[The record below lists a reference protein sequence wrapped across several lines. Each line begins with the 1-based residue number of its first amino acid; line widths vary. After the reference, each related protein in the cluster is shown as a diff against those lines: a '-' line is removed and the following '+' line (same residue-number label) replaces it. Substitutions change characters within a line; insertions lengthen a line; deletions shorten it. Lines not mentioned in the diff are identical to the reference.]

1 MAKINRITRSSSS
14 LVTLAELQSG
24 SELFTKTTIRKTQIT
39 PELTGT
45 AALVKRA
52 EVIRRVIDHIVYND
66 TVSGVQF
73 FAEYLLPVDS
83 PLLLFIRG
91 RFVNDVVGLADD
103 ADLLPGK
110 GFDEIVNTQEQS
122 KLLVQFFRVFEDAAL
137 MQSRTALRLDKPL
150 PADLVSTA
158 DLPSLEPGL
167 NIFDV
172 LQAQDISRL
181 LMAFARTFEDAVI
194 VEEDIQSFNIT
205 KSLLDDYAA
214 LDQSQLKFGKTLA
227 DLVAEFDVQSLVLG
241 KALTDTA
248 AINDALQRS
257 LALVKADAAVFTDRQ
272 TLFVALT
279 KTDTAVPV
287 DVTLLLPGKSL
298 VDLQDIA
305 DNAAKSVFKALAD
318 TIIPL
323 DLAGVFDGITYSYGL
338 SRAFDVAVSDVFRSA
353 TNYFRPLDDTVSLSD
368 LIIVGQ
374 GKFRIFA
381 DLVSALDTNTLLFG
395 LANRDTQTLSDAFAR
410 VHAAAR
416 SLQDSEIVDELKALS
431 LNKALFDDISMQ
443 DLFLFELFKL
453 VVLFDVQFTED
464 RSFLNVVKNLANSAS
479 LLDQFIIA
487 QVKAVSDDSLVDEF
501 KTMFIV
507 KALADTAITQDL
519 AGVFDGITYSYGLSR
534 TETLLSLD
542 DFSRVFSAQ
551 RIFEEP
557 QAIDDE
563 FRRVLGKNFFFEDSQ
578 DAPTDFIFLLPGI
591 GVRDSVG
598 DLTVYIDSLSDL
610 LYDRE
615 LGQNFTSSLLFNAA
629 SATAGVQVTSSGTGA
644 GQFEG
649 FYAPAIPSVGPGTG
663 TAAGGNYVLF
673 TGTGTRT
680 LATVPL
686 DTTTGQNVVFTFIAG
701 NTGNGGDRPEAGEN
715 LILEYSTNLGT
726 SYTTTATIWTG
737 TTLWPD
743 GANWRTTSIAMPLAS
758 KTTSTIWRW
767 RETGTPT
774 DPGDNYGLFNIYVG
788 GTSVVEIR
796 TLPDTRFFNI
806 GKALQDT
813 QDQADSVR
821 RAHTAIRGRRDGFDD
836 VAADFSLIYER
847 FITSYTTTVSTFI
860 GTTSDAQLVN
870 SGSFATYR
878 NMQALTTTVAVLS
891 MLSTNFA
898 VRTTNAGSSWSV
910 VSSPHFGSKFASDNL
925 RGSTSWAVVAPNQNV
940 FKSNNQGSSWV
951 TNGYTAGTN
960 SAEFYQPYW
969 NPGTGRFTAFNR
981 LAGGG
986 GKSPSNYSWRYYY
999 TDVAGNGFTIAS
1011 SHIATTSVST
1021 LADYP
1026 VGVHG
1031 GTTGGGSGNLGM
1043 VDAAGRSWAL
1053 ADNAAAGT
1061 AFTQVGALPGWGSIE
1076 DSSVFDQNHMAYG
1089 NNQWVCYKS
1098 NGVVWRSSSL
1108 AAWYSATLV
1117 GVNTI
1122 IGIAYDT
1129 SVSSFIV
1136 YGDTTADVPVVWVST
1151 NAATWTSSSSI
1162 SGGAVYKNTVFFTG
1176 TFMPGANTSGT
1187 SVVLA
1192 IETDAGATSI
1202 VRTTRYFQNI
1212 TTTSVTSSF
1221 TNSVTPRF
1229 TDLPSSTVYNFDK
1242 RAKVGAVDIV
1252 TLKTIDPVRVVE
1264 VTSSSSVSLQV
1275 YTTSETTSLL
1285 SLTPSSGTFTNSAFW
1300 DSSVSVTASGPGTG
1314 TGSAGGFATNIH
1326 FKFDGILNANR
1337 VITTKYF
1344 GGVSSVSLQYIR
1356 GNQSN
1361 GGETPDADAERLV
1374 LEYNQF
1380 GSGSWVTANLIYVPL
1395 AAAGATWTTT
1405 SQTINLGSDLVR
1417 FRFRQPA
1424 SSGTA
1429 ADNYGLYDVSIS
1441 GRTSVTTISYTTSF
1455 GAITGVG
1462 GTNSSVQ
1469 VTRTADDTELLGT
1482 VDLFTRQVA
1491 TSRTIDLTAQT
1502 TDAERADIT
1511 KLLPPETVVPELGGV
1526 GQRIVSGF
1534 SSITTTTTSVT
1545 SSTSIQINAYT
1556 TSEIAISSMTGFPS
1570 GGTWANA
1577 LIWDTSNQTQATPST
1592 GFNTYDQF
1600 LFTTNAAPRHVTSK
1614 FLPGFSSVTIFYIAG
1629 GGASGGDNPE
1639 VGDNL
1644 ILEYN
1649 QTGNNW
1655 TTAAVLRFGGSS
1667 TATSWTSTSISLSLG
1682 NDATRLRVRQT
1693 ANSGTN
1699 TDQYAIGPTTV
1710 TGGRTSTL
1718 VTFATSVSV
1727 QTAGFG
1733 NYGSSVEV
1741 SEVAKDIDLR
1751 AYRGAVGSTPVKTI
1765 DGTVPIIDTTV
1776 TITVTS
1782 TQSDLTDGYLS
1793 SVVSDMVGSVVFDS
1807 ANSIKAN
1814 VVAAGTGEGSS
1825 GGFDT
1830 YRHVFFGGG
1839 SILSGTGRWI
1849 TSNPLDLRDAE
1860 QITFQWIRGTGTNGR
1875 NSNSGSLPLYFQ
1887 ILPSPGLSTTAE
1899 STIYAGSG
1907 GETWT
1912 TRTINLSAAQR
1923 TSAALIRFR
1932 NDATVSNSDVP
1943 HVGLTNVRIISRT
1956 YSTSYSTSYG
1966 IAALLDWQQSSTTIN
1981 RGARSIDDVGTIDNW
1996 SRILDVKRVYEDQSP
2011 ALDQEFYSITKRL
2024 DDLVSIEDS
2033 YSVVTDGLTYD
2044 GTKFFNDNVPAGL
2057 GIAPRVSG
2065 SDVERTV
2072 FDVALIAKA
2081 SVNYTVSST
2090 SVLAWQPDQIFI
2102 GQQYTGAYR
2111 AGDGL
2116 ERISLQPNLGE
2127 FETLLSGSGVDQTRG
2142 NDLERLTFNI
2152 TQLKTEI
2159 AQAGFGTD
2167 APGIRLHGDDLERTA
2182 FDITLRAYRGVD
2194 GSVTLNT
2201 IDPSPD
2207 VEFQVSSVTINRGAR
2222 SVDDVGILDSFFLT
2236 YAVGRLPEDFISVG
2250 RNIDDGVRRF
2260 NPAINPETVVFAIT
2274 KLIRDTAT
2282 PDDFLQTFDGLTY
2295 RATMLERETVLAGL
2309 GIGPKVSG
2317 SDVERTP
2324 FDITM
2329 LMKQGANNTVSGV
2342 TIAAT
2347 AQGETVRVGQQ
2358 SFAGNTLGRR
2368 NSGDGQERI
2377 SFAVTKL
2384 ADAIVSQ
2391 IITAGVSYDQRSTNE
2406 ERVLF
2411 TVGKRATLGTDPVI
2425 LGFGGTNFG
2434 ARVSGDDL
2442 ERTTFNVTLVMKQG
2456 ANNTVSGVTRAAS
2469 ATGETVRVGQ
2479 QYGLIRFSRDA
2490 QERIAFDYSKNLPA
2504 GSNNTTIVALDTV
2517 RPASAYRRPFEDP
2530 LSALGEKDG
2539 NFRYALTQG
2548 ARIEDLTA
2556 SDEIIISNLLFRSL
2570 ESILQ
2575 QGDLD
2580 PFGNINTMVS
2590 NGSLRMTDYVDIEY
2604 LENDYVGE
2612 SRSFS

>member
-52 EVIRRVIDHIVYND
+52 EVIRRVIDRIVYND
-66 TVSGVQF
+66 TVSGVQV
-73 FAEYLLPVDS
+73 FAEYLLTTDS

-91 RFVNDVVGLADD
+91 RFVDDIVGLTDD

-150 PADLVSTA
+150 PVDLVSTA

-172 LQAQDISRL
+172 LQAQEISRL
-181 LMAFARTFEDAVI
+181 LVAFARTFEDAVI

-214 LDQSQLKFGKTLA
+214 LDQSQLVFGKTLA
-227 DLVAEFDVQSLVLG
+227 DLVAEFDAQSLVVD
-241 KALTDTA
+241 KALADVVIA
-248 AINDALQRS
+248 NEQLQRS
-257 LALVKADAAVFTDRQ
+257 LALVKADAVGFTDRQ
-272 TLFVALT
+272 ALFVALT
-279 KTDTAVPV
+279 KTDTTVPV

-318 TIIPL
+318 TIIPQ
-323 DLAGVFDGITYSYGL
+323 DLAGVFDGITYNYGL
-338 SRAFDVAVSDVFRSA
+338 SRTFDVAVADVFRSA
-353 TNYFRPLDDTVSLSD
+353 TNYFRPLDDTISLSD

-374 GKFRIFA
+374 GKFRVFA
-381 DLVSALDTNTLLFG
+381 DLVSMLDTNALLFG
-395 LANRDTQTLSDAFAR
+395 LANRDTQTLSDAVVRA
-410 VHAAAR
+410 HAAAR
-416 SLQDSEIVDELKALS
+416 SLEDSQVVDELKALS
-431 LNKALFDDISMQ
+431 LNKALFDDVSMQ

-453 VVLFDVQFTED
+453 VSLFDFQFTED
-464 RSFLNVVKNLANSAS
+464 RLFLNVVKSLANSAS

-487 QVKAVSDDSLVDEF
+487 QVKAVSDDTLVDEF

-507 KALADTAITQDL
+507 KALADTAITEDL

-534 TETLLSLD
+534 TETLLTLD

-551 RIFEEP
+551 RVFEDILN
-557 QAIDDE
+557 IDDE
-563 FRRVLGKNFFFEDSQ
+563 FRRVYGKNIFLDDTQ
-578 DAPTDFIFLLPGI
+578 DAPTDFISLLPGI

-598 DLTVYIDSLSDL
+598 DITVYIDSLYDL
-610 LYDRE
+610 MYDRE
-615 LGQNFTSSLLFNAA
+615 VGQNFTSSLLFNAA
-629 SATAGVQVTSSGTGA
+629 SAGSNVQVTSSGTGS

-649 FYAPAIPSVGPGTG
+649 FYAPAIPYVGPGTG
-663 TAAGGNYVLF
+663 AAAGGNYVLF
-673 TGTGTRT
+673 TGADTRT

-701 NTGNGGDRPEAGEN
+701 NTSNGGDRPEAGEN
-715 LILEYSTNLGT
+715 LILEYSTDLGT

-737 TTLWPD
+737 ATLWPD

-788 GTSVVEIR
+788 STSVVQIR
-796 TLPDTRFFNI
+796 TLPETRFFDI

-813 QDQADSVR
+813 QDQTDSVR
-821 RAHTAIRGRRDGFDD
+821 RAHAAVRGARDGFAD
-836 VAADFSLIYER
+836 VLDLRTYAFPAIVTSNVTSLVTEY
-847 FITSYTTTVSTFI
+847 ITS
-860 GTTSDAQLVN
+860 SDAQRYSLPSN
-870 SGSFATYR
+870 NTWQYIA
-878 NMQALTTTVAVLS
+878 ALTTSVFVISRTDGSTSWGVRSTSAGLTWNAINFVAS
-891 MLSTNFA
+891 K
-898 VRTTNAGSSWSV
+898 R
-910 VSSPHFGSKFASDNL
+910 KFASDNL
-925 RGSTSWAVVAPNQNV
+925 AGNTSISVGIAGSS
-940 FKSNNQGSSWV
+940 FYKSNNQGSSWALV
-951 TNGYTAGTN
+951 ATPGNDGLETDFYYPFFDIHRRVWFTFQRDQGT
-960 SAEFYQPYW
+960 
-969 NPGTGRFTAFNR
+969 T
-981 LAGGG
+981 G
-986 GKSPSNYSWRYYY
+986 GKSPQPTQQWKYFYSDPRAESWSGGTFY
-999 TDVAGNGFTIAS
+999 
-1011 SHIATTSVST
+1011 TTSNTSSG
-1021 LADYP
+1021 LFP
-1026 VGVHG
+1026 IGVASRNAA
-1031 GTTGGGSGNLGM
+1031 GSGDMILVTRNGAVWSLLSSTVIG
-1043 VDAAGRSWAL
+1043 SAL
-1053 ADNAAAGT
+1053 SLSVARLEDWPGEFDPADRPFVA
-1061 AFTQVGALPGWGSIE
+1061 S
-1076 DSSVFDQNHMAYG
+1076 D
-1089 NNQWVCYKS
+1089 NNRTYVVLHN
-1098 NGVVWRSSSL
+1098 NGVVYRASSL
-1108 AAWYSATLV
+1108 TTWYSSTLV
-1117 GVNTI
+1117 GAASGDTDGVFWDPSISSFVIFGETGAGLPTFWTSTTGANWSSSTAILGRAFIDGASILGAYVPGTNTT
-1122 IGIAYDT
+1122 GTSTLVAFEIANT
-1129 SVSSFIV
+1129 VSSAMRIQRYLV
-1136 YGDTTADVPVVWVST
+1136 PYSYTSLVSIGTAQP
-1151 NAATWTSSSSI
+1151 
-1162 SGGAVYKNTVFFTG
+1162 
-1176 TFMPGANTSGT
+1176 
-1187 SVVLA
+1187 
-1192 IETDAGATSI
+1192 
-1202 VRTTRYFQNI
+1202 
-1212 TTTSVTSSF
+1212 
-1221 TNSVTPRF
+1221 TPR
-1229 TDLPSSTVYNFDK
+1229 TADLPSATFYDVNKTAKQSIVSTVTIKTADNSTST
-1242 RAKVGAVDIV
+1242 GIGSQSSV
-1252 TLKTIDPVRVVE
+1252 TL
-1264 VTSSSSVSLQV
+1264 
-1275 YTTSETTSLL
+1275 
-1285 SLTPSSGTFTNSAFW
+1285 
-1300 DSSVSVTASGPGTG
+1300 
-1314 TGSAGGFATNIH
+1314 
-1326 FKFDGILNANR
+1326 
-1337 VITTKYF
+1337 
-1344 GGVSSVSLQYIR
+1344 
-1356 GNQSN
+1356 
-1361 GGETPDADAERLV
+1361 
-1374 LEYNQF
+1374 
-1380 GSGSWVTANLIYVPL
+1380 
-1395 AAAGATWTTT
+1395 
-1405 SQTINLGSDLVR
+1405 
-1417 FRFRQPA
+1417 
-1424 SSGTA
+1424 
-1429 ADNYGLYDVSIS
+1429 
-1441 GRTSVTTISYTTSF
+1441 
-1455 GAITGVG
+1455 
-1462 GTNSSVQ
+1462 
-1469 VTRTADDTELLGT
+1469 TRTANDVDLVGS
-1482 VDLFTRQVA
+1482 VDLFTRQINVA
-1491 TSRTIDLTAQT
+1491 RTNELAVVAA
-1502 TDAERADIT
+1502 DAERADIT
-1511 KLLPPETVVPELGGV
+1511 KLLPETVVAAPGGV

-1545 SSTSIQINAYT
+1545 SSSSIQINAYT
-1556 TSEIAISSMTGFPS
+1556 TSEITITSMTGYPS
-1570 GGTWANA
+1570 GGPWANA
-1577 LIWDTSNQTQATPST
+1577 LVWDTSNQSQFSSGA
-1592 GFNTYDQF
+1592 GYEVYDHF
-1600 LFTTNAAPRHVTSK
+1600 LFTTNAASRHVTSK
-1614 FLPGFSSVTIFYIAG
+1614 FLPGLSSVTIFYIAG
-1629 GGASGGDNPE
+1629 GSPNGGNVPE

-1649 QTGNNW
+1649 QTGNTW

-1667 TATSWTSTSISLSLG
+1667 TATTWTQTSISLSLG
-1682 NDATRLRVRQT
+1682 NDATRIRVRQT

-1699 TDQYAIGPTTV
+1699 TDQYGIGPTTV
-1710 TGGRTSTL
+1710 TGSRTSTL

-1727 QTAGFG
+1727 QTTGFG

-1741 SEVAKDIDLR
+1741 GEVAKDIDLR

-1793 SVVSDMVGSVVFDS
+1793 SVVSDMVGSVVFNS

-1839 SILSGTGRWI
+1839 SILSGEGRWI

-1907 GETWT
+1907 GESWT

-1943 HVGLTNVRIISRT
+1943 HVGLTNVRIVRRT

-1981 RGARSIDDVGTIDNW
+1981 RGARSIDDVGTIDSW

-2011 ALDQEFYSITKRL
+2011 ALDQEFYSITKSL

-2044 GTKFFNDNVPAGL
+2044 GTKFFNDNVIAGL

-2065 SDVERTV
+2065 SDVERTA
-2072 FDVALIAKA
+2072 FDVSIIARA
-2081 SVNYTVSST
+2081 SVGYSVSSIA
-2090 SVLAWQPDQIFI
+2090 VLPQESDRIFI
-2102 GQQYTGAYR
+2102 GQQYTGAYQ

-2127 FETLLSGSGVDQTRG
+2127 FETVLSGSGVDQTRG

-2260 NPAINPETVVFAIT
+2260 NPAINSETVVFAIT
-2274 KLIRDTAT
+2274 KLIGDAVI

-2295 RATMLERETVLAGL
+2295 RATLLLRETVLAGL
-2309 GIGPKVSG
+2309 NIAPRVSG
-2317 SDVERTP
+2317 SDVERTV
-2324 FDITM
+2324 FDITL
-2329 LMKQGANNTVSGV
+2329 LMKQGSNNTVSGV
-2342 TIAAT
+2342 TIAA
-2347 AQGETVRVGQQ
+2347 AARGETVRVGQQ
-2358 SFAGNTLGRR
+2358 SFAGNVLGFRSSR
-2368 NSGDGQERI
+2368 DGQERI
-2377 SFAVTKL
+2377 SFDVTKL
-2384 ADAIVSQ
+2384 ADAINNQFV
-2391 IITAGVSYDQRSTNE
+2391 TAGIDYDQRSANQ

-2411 TVGKRATLGTDPVI
+2411 SIGKRATLGTDPVI

-2517 RPASAYRRPFEDP
+2517 RPASAYRRPFDDL

-2556 SDEIIISNLLFRSL
+2556 SDEIIISNLLFRTL
-2570 ESILQ
+2570 ESVLQ

-2590 NGSLRMTDYVDIEY
+2590 NGFLRMTDYVDIEY